1 MTDPFIARP
10 SLWRIVLLAG
20 ASLVFV
26 IGGLWMAGVFGEPP
40 SSRRYSEATA
50 VAIGW
55 MTTIFFGLVFV
66 AITKQLFGDRE
77 LLVLNEQGLRS
88 AQWSDATI
96 PWPEIVD
103 VTTWSYKGSSS
114 IILHLRD
121 RNLFP
126 GRGLRARLA
135 GANRRLTG
143 GDIAI
148 AMTATDKSIGETL
161 AAIDSF
167 RANTEKQNRF

>member
-1 MTDPFIARP
+1 MIDPFVARSSP
-10 SLWRIVLLAG
+10 WRIVLLAG
-20 ASLVFV
+20 ASLAFV
-26 IGGLWMAGVFGEPP
+26 VGGLWMAGVFGEPP
-40 SSRRYSEATA
+40 PSRRYSEATDVA
-50 VAIGW
+50 VGW
-55 MTTIFFGLVFV
+55 IAAIFFGLVFV

-77 LLVLNEQGLRS
+77 LLVLNQQGLRS
-88 AQWSDATI
+88 AQWSDDTI
-96 PWPEIVD
+96 PWSEIVD
-103 VTTWSYKGSSS
+103 VTTWSHKGSTS

-121 RNLFP
+121 RSLFP
-126 GRGLRARLA
+126 GRGLRALVA

-167 RANTEKQNRF
+167 RANAEKQNRS